1 MKKRIGSEHMDH
13 LNNGPLKIKR
23 RGEDGYRVITVRIQ
37 EDTLNAQKG

>member
-1 MKKRIGSEHMDH
+1 MDH

-37 EDTLNAQKG
+37 EDTLNAQKRLSANGRKG